1 MTPNSKYAQV
11 RERPHHEV
19 VSILHCLVLV
29 VEVQHGLPGAATA
42 TAGGQVHR
50 RDYMRE
56 DMGGYGLHL
65 GADITGVLGEGGG
78 WREGREGREGK
89 ERGERGEGEEGRE
102 GGGRGGE
109 RGRERGE
116 GEGGGR
122 GEREREER
130 RSRGGEGRGE
140 NLFKI
145 ERQIKRRK
153 YSLCLMTHTHQVL
166 TNLHLVFLKERKK
179 ALMK

>member
-29 VEVQHGLPGAATA
+29 VEIQHGLPGAATA

-78 WREGREGREGK
+78 GRG
-89 ERGERGEGEEGRE
+89 E
-102 GGGRGGE
+102 GGGRGG
-109 RGRERGE
+109 RGEERGE

-122 GEREREER
+122 GEGEGGRER
-130 RSRGGEGRGE
+130 GGRGRKGE
-140 NLFKI
+140 VEEVKGGVKI
-145 ERQIKRRK
+145 
-153 YSLCLMTHTHQVL
+153 CLR
-166 TNLHLVFLKERKK
+166 LKDK
-179 ALMK
+179 